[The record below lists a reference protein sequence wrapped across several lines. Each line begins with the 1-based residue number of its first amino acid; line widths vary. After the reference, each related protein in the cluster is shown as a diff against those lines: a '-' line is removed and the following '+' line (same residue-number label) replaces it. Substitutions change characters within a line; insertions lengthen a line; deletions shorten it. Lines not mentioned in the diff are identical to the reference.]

1 MRLLARLLTL
11 ALAGLPAPAA
21 LAQEIRTDIYY
32 RLSTEYLGR
41 DMPLG
46 VLNGSALNNAAIL
59 EPLAESSAQYWHIV
73 PSARGTIRLTTM
85 FRGQGECLGVIMDG
99 ERRGEAALLPCDET
113 AGQRWALDT
122 RETRLRLS
130 NDALGG
136 TLCLDVFGEGPRKN
150 RLYLNECGF
159 WAGQLWTLKPTDQ
172 PLR

>member
-11 ALAGLPAPAA
+11 ALVGLSAA
-21 LAQEIRTDIYY
+21 AVRAQEIRTDIYY

-46 VLNGSALNNAAIL
+46 VINGSALNNAAIL

-122 RETRLRLS
+122 REARLRLT

-136 TLCLDVFGEGPRKN
+136 TLCLDVFGEGARKN